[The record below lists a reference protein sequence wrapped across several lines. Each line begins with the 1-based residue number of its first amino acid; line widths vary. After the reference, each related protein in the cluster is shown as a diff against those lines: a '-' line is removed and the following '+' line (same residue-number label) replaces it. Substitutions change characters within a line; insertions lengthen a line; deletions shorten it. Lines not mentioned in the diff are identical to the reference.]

1 MSNNFIFNKYLTFNT
16 LTNMKKYLFPTVLSF
31 LMIFL
36 TTAINAQS
44 CSGSA
49 SMNVTIAPALS
60 VSGNVV
66 DVGCGGALGSITT
79 NVSGSTM
86 PYTYNWSNNE
96 TTATISNLS
105 AGNYTVTV
113 TGANGCSKTQAF
125 TVNATGG
132 SLTINGVVTDAGCV
146 KGSIT
151 TSVSGGTGPYTYAW
165 SNGKTTANIT
175 NLNAGTY
182 TVTASDNGGCTG
194 TNSFLVNDVLPMPVL
209 ANPIATCNSITM
221 NWTGPNT
228 GSYEVKYKSSTFS
241 SPTYL
246 SPSMTTYT
254 FTNLTANTRYK
265 VSVRYLCPIGNKKS
279 GWVTKTKMTPACFQG
294 PGENSSNLI
303 SLVGDATLQVFPN
316 PASDE
321 VNITFI
327 SEKTEIA
334 NMQVQNSL
342 GQQMTI
348 QQIPSRGEVYRLDTR
363 NYAPGIYWVTIRQG
377 DITQS
382 SKLVINR

>member
-1 MSNNFIFNKYLTFNT
+1 MINNFIFNKYLTFNT

-31 LMIFL
+31 LMIIL
-36 TTAINAQS
+36 TTGINAQS

-60 VSGNVV
+60 ISGNVV

-79 NVSGSTM
+79 NVTGSTM
-86 PYTYNWSNNE
+86 PYTYNWSNNA
-96 TTATISNLS
+96 TTADIANLN
-105 AGNYTVTV
+105 AGNYIVTV
-113 TGANGCSKTQAF
+113 TGANGCSKTQSF

-151 TSVSGGTGPYTYAW
+151 TSVSGGTSPYTYAW

-175 NLNAGTY
+175 NLSAGTY
-182 TVTASDNGGCTG
+182 TVTVTDNGGCTG
-194 TNSFLVNDVLPMPVL
+194 TNSFIVNDVLPLPVL

-228 GSYEVKYKSSTFS
+228 GSYEVKYKSSS
-241 SPTYL
+241 YASPIFL
-246 SPSMTTYT
+246 SPSLTTYT
-254 FTNLTANTRYK
+254 FTDLVASTRYK
-265 VSVRYLCPIGNKKS
+265 VYVRYVCPTGGKKS
-279 GWVTKTKMTPACFQG
+279 GWVAKTKVTPACLQG

-303 SLVGDATLQVFPN
+303 SVVGDATLQVFPN

-327 SEKTEIA
+327 SEKTDIA
-334 NMQVQNSL
+334 NLQVQNSL

-363 NYAPGIYWVTIRQG
+363 NFAPGIYWITVRQG
-377 DITQS
+377 DIIQS